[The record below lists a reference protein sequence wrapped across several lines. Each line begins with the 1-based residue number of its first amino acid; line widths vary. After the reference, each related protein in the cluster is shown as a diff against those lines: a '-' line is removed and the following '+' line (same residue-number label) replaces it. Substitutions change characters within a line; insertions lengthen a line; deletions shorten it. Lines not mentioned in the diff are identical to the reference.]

1 MVTEHALQC
10 QQLSKLFFS
19 LSDSF
24 CTLNTNYRRVGD
36 DQRGV
41 INCLTSLILY
51 FSRCTESCTD
61 FYSPSLCKDS
71 SYPSPRSHWSLSSIL
86 SYDWPV
92 ISASPRSCFLISNLD
107 CSERAAVLH
116 TAADMR
122 VSISENIIYGDQ
134 NILLL
139 RSCRGKLLPSS
150 AIAAGSRAYKWKRWK
165 IKFSGFVRV
174 APGSG

>member
-1 MVTEHALQC
+1 MHCSVNSC
-10 QQLSKLFFS
+10 QRSFLSLP
-19 LSDSF
+19 DSF
-24 CTLNTNYRRVGD
+24 CTLNTNYRRVED

-61 FYSPSLCKDS
+61 FYSPHLFAKILVIH
-71 SYPSPRSHWSLSSIL
+71 PRVPIGPLSSIL
-86 SYDWPV
+86 GPDWPV

-150 AIAAGSRAYKWKRWK
+150 WITAGSRAYKWKRWK